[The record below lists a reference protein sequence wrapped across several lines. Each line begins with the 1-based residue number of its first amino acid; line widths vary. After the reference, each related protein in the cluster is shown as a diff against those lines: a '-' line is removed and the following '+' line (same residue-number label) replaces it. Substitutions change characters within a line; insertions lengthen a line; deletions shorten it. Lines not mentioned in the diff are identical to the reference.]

1 MLPTKTKTFFFL
13 TPIREEDK
21 DIFDY
26 CRENN
31 IGHITKVIKTK
42 NMDVNMKDEEV

>member
-1 MLPTKTKTFFFL
+1 MLHINTKTFFL
-13 TPIREEDK
+13 TPISEEDK

-31 IGHITKVIKTK
+31 IDHITKVIKTK